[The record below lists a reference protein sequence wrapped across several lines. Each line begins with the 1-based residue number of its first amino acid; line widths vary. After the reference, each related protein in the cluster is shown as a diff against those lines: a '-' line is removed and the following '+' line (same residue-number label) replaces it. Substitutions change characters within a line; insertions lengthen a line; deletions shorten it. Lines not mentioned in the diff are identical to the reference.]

1 MASLSAGARS
11 TLSCLRRPRAVRR
24 SKRVS
29 RQSPVTDFDIRLLR
43 VFKAVAECG
52 GFSAAENELGISRS
66 AISLH
71 MGDLEKRLGL
81 KLCRRGRGGFALTEE
96 GREVLEGAR
105 RLLSGL
111 EAFRTEVNALHHS
124 LRGELNIGI
133 TDTLVSSP
141 EMRITHALASLK
153 AQGPEVRINMHM
165 DPPGEIARGVLD
177 GRLHVGVVPAVNLP
191 ASVDSQALYSERSG
205 LYCGRGHPLFAEPS
219 TALEALGGWQAL
231 GQWDA
236 VVPSYPLSEAGR
248 ERHVGLKPS
257 ATASDREGAAFLI
270 LTGAYIG
277 YLPDH
282 HANLWVA
289 QGRLRELC
297 SESAAYETPFVAITR
312 RDRRPHRVLEAFL
325 AALGEH

>member
-1 MASLSAGARS
+1 MPPASHRVSAAR
-11 TLSCLRRPRAVRR
+11 ADA
-24 SKRVS
+24 VS
-29 RQSPVTDFDIRLLR
+29 RQRPVTDFDIRLLR

-52 GFSAAENELGISRS
+52 GFSAAESELGISRS

-153 AQGPEVRINMHM
+153 AQGPDVRINMHM

-191 ASVDSQALYSERSG
+191 TSLDSHALYSERSG
-205 LYCGRGHPLFAEPS
+205 LYCGRGHPLFDAKDV
-219 TALEALGGWQAL
+219 ALDALTD
-231 GQWDA
+231 WDA
-236 VVPSYPLSEAGR
+236 VVPSYPLPDDGR
-248 ERHVGLKPS
+248 ERHQGLKAS

-270 LTGAYIG
+270 LTGAYLG

-282 HANLWVA
+282 HAQIWVA

-297 SESAAYETPFVAITR
+297 PAQAAYETPFVAITR
-312 RDRRPHRVLEAFL
+312 RDRRPHRVLEVFL
-325 AALGEH
+325 EALGHDAQSAREP